1 LDPTAH
7 PRRLLAKLESLFALA
22 EAERRAIVDLPLQ
35 VTHLRADQ
43 DIVREGDR
51 PTRSC
56 TLLEGFA
63 AMFKVTAEGKRQIT
77 AFHIPGDIPDLQSL
91 HLEVLDTS
99 LGTLTPC
106 TVGFIQHEALH
117 ALCDRHPRIAKAL
130 WRETLVDAA
139 IFREWTVNV
148 GRREAYARIA
158 HILCE
163 LMVRLQVV
171 GLTQDHTA
179 QIPITKRVRRCD
191 RAVERS
197 RQPGPAGAPQ
207 RWPHRPEGQHLP
219 GGRLGQAQAGR
230 RLRPNLSAPAPPA
243 GGLRTAAGAP
253 HRTGTTGPCRS
264 SRGGTAFPCH
274 LLNQLDV
281 G

>member
-1 LDPTAH
+1 VIGRAIISNRSQALMTERWMCSRLQQGGALLDPTAH

-179 QIPITKRVRRCD
+179 QIPITQNEFADATGLSNVHVNRVLQ
-191 RAVERS
+191 ALRS
-197 RQPGPAGAPQ
+197 DGLIVLRGNTFQVVDWDKLKQAGDFDPTYLHLHRGPAA
-207 RWPHRPEGQHLP
+207 
-219 GGRLGQAQAGR
+219 
-230 RLRPNLSAPAPPA
+230 
-243 GGLRTAAGAP
+243 
-253 HRTGTTGPCRS
+253 
-264 SRGGTAFPCH
+264 
-274 LLNQLDV
+274 
-281 G
+281 